1 MRILYVI
8 VAGLSLFVAGCASE
22 PQPGTMVGGL
32 PVLVNSSAHPLLPDR
47 VFKQL
52 TAKNRKLVGVARE
65 KVRSLS
71 DGLAV
76 AKAADALPIG
86 AVADVKG
93 WYFYA
98 DAVFTDANTGKPVG
112 FISGVA
118 IKHGK
123 KEVIGWS
130 IW

>member
-1 MRILYVI
+1 
-8 VAGLSLFVAGCASE
+8 
-22 PQPGTMVGGL
+22 MVGGL
-32 PVLVNSSAHPLLPDR
+32 PVLANSKAHPLFPDR

-52 TAKNRKLVGVARE
+52 TAKNRKVVGVARE
-65 KVRSLS
+65 RVHSLS

-76 AKAADALPIG
+76 ARAADALSIG
-86 AVADVKG
+86 AVAEVKG

-98 DAVFTDANTGKPVG
+98 DAVFTDANTGKPIG

-118 IKHGK
+118 IKHGT

-130 IW
+130 TW